1 LSTPIPTLTSTANP
15 ALIEVVRSGFVESV
29 HHGALVITGPDGS
42 VRASVG
48 DVGIPVF
55 PRSSNKPLQAL
66 GMLRAGLDIGD
77 EDLAL
82 ACASHNGEPGHVER
96 ALALLARHGLDEQA
110 LHCPPDYPL
119 HESSRM
125 DAIRA
130 WPGKRRAAMNC
141 SGKHAGMLVTC
152 AQRGWSLTDYEHPGH
167 DLQRV
172 IADTVTELTGEP
184 IAATAVDGCGAPLF
198 AFSLTGLARAFG
210 KLVSAEDGPERRIAD
225 VMRAYPWLVAGTGRE
240 DTLLM
245 LGVDGLLIKGGAE
258 GVHAVALPD
267 GTAIA
272 LKVDDGAQRPR
283 GPLLVAALDALG
295 TLPENPAARSVLDGL
310 GRGHGEVSGGGR
322 PVGELRPSD
331 QLRRSLAASS
341 LQ

>member
-1 LSTPIPTLTSTANP
+1 LNTPSLTSSANP
-15 ALIEVVRSGFVESV
+15 ALIEAVRSGFVESV
-29 HHGALVITGPDGS
+29 HRGALVITNPDGS
-42 VRASVG
+42 VRTAVG
-48 DVGIPVF
+48 DTDIPVF

-66 GMLRAGLDIGD
+66 GMLSAGLEIGD
-77 EDLAL
+77 ADLAL

-96 ALALLARHGLDEQA
+96 ALALLAAHGLGEQA

-119 HESSRM
+119 HEDSRVA
-125 DAIRA
+125 AIRN

-141 SGKHAGMLVTC
+141 SGKHAGMVATC
-152 AQRGWSLTDYEHPGH
+152 TQRGWPLANYEDPEHE
-167 DLQRV
+167 LQQV
-172 IADTVTELTGEP
+172 IAETVGKLIGEP
-184 IAATAVDGCGAPLF
+184 IASTAVDGCGAPLF

-210 KLVSAEDGPERRIAD
+210 KLVTAEDGPERRIAD
-225 VMRAYPWLVAGTGRE
+225 VMRAHPWLVAGTGRE

-245 LGVDGLLIKGGAE
+245 LTVDGLLAKGGAE

-272 LKVDDGAQRPR
+272 LKVDDGAARPR
-283 GPLLVAALDALG
+283 NPLLVAALDTLGAL
-295 TLPENPAARSVLDGL
+295 PDNPAARSVLDGL
-310 GRGHGEVSGGGR
+310 GRGYGEVLGGGR
-322 PVGELRPSD
+322 PVGELRPTD